1 MKRVMCL
8 ISVFVFAL
16 ISLCG
21 CSVYYTYKDADKYTS
36 GAGEIT
42 EKIERL
48 DIEWLQGEVQV
59 LPAAD
64 GQENVVL
71 EETANRGMTKNTKLH
86 YLVDGKT
93 LKVRYANAGEALL
106 LVLKKTLKIYVP
118 SDLLSVEIDSSSA
131 DVRIGKIVTEDC
143 TIRVASGNA
152 RIDGM
157 RVTRHMAVEVA
168 SGNLGGNANCEGADL
183 EFKTGSG
190 LIDFVPT
197 ACETFSVIAGS
208 GDVTLSFEQ
217 CPNDGGFDIGG
228 GDMTL
233 YLPASSSFTLT
244 LEVLSGKF
252 NTDFEH
258 TIDGKHYIVGN
269 GDSRL
274 DARAATGDV
283 NIYKK

>member
-1 MKRVMCL
+1 MKRVVCL

-16 ISLCG
+16 LSLCG

-36 GAGEIT
+36 GAGEIK

-48 DIEWLQGEVQV
+48 DVEWLQGEVQV
-59 LPAAD
+59 LPAAE
-64 GQENVVL
+64 GQESVVL
-71 EETANRGMTKNTKLH
+71 EETANRRMTENTAVH

-93 LKVRYANAGEALL
+93 LKIRYANAGEALL
-106 LVLKKTLKIYVP
+106 VVLKKTLKIYVP
-118 SDLLSVEIDSSSA
+118 SDLLSLEIDSSSA
-131 DVRIGKIVTEDC
+131 DVRVGKITTEDC
-143 TIRVASGNA
+143 TIRVASGDA

-168 SGNLGGNANCEGADL
+168 SGNLGGSANCEGADL

-190 LIDFVPT
+190 LIDFVPM
-197 ACETFSVIAGS
+197 ACETFSVIAAS
-208 GDVTLSFEQ
+208 GDVTLSFEK
-217 CPNDGGFDIGG
+217 CPNDGGFDIGS

-233 YLPASSSFTLT
+233 YLPETSSFTLT

-258 TIDGKHYIVGN
+258 TIDGKHYIFGDGN
-269 GDSRL
+269 SRL
-274 DARAATGDV
+274 DARAASGDV